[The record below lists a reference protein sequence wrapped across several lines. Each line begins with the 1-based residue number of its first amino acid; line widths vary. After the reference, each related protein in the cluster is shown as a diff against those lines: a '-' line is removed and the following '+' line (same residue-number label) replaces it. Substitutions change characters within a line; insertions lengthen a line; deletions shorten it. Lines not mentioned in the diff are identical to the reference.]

1 MSSFDKP
8 SVKEAASWMDLS
20 WLRTLSKSSSSLAVI
35 SWYSSVRVGGEDEKE
50 DEDRGWEDGCEEG
63 VEINESVVMVEVRVW
78 VGR

>member
-1 MSSFDKP
+1 M
-8 SVKEAASWMDLS
+8 
-20 WLRTLSKSSSSLAVI
+20 
-35 SWYSSVRVGGEDEKE
+35 RVGGEDEKE